1 MCLLVTFVLSTVVFF
16 SSFFILH
23 IFFSNYHFII
33 SKIYEQNASIRI
45 HANTQGK
52 KKNHIKK
59 IITNSNN
66 IPKSLHIFV
75 FICLQPIWLQ
85 PTSPNITATSTDVV
99 LLIEAKE
106 AKI

>member
-1 MCLLVTFVLSTVVFF
+1 MRAYAYTQTHKEKRKI
-16 SSFFILH
+16 IL
-23 IFFSNYHFII
+23 
-33 SKIYEQNASIRI
+33 
-45 HANTQGK
+45 
-52 KKNHIKK
+52 KK
-59 IITNSNN
+59 IISNSNN